1 LGWRKGTAFCGIF
14 PQRKKGKKLS
24 RGCVY
29 LPPGDPDAP
38 YVHAGT
44 IFSAGGHG
52 YAKKAYRF
60 ASKKNW

>member
-1 LGWRKGTAFCGIF
+1 M
-14 PQRKKGKKLS
+14 
-24 RGCVY
+24 Y
-29 LPPGDPDAP
+29 LPPDDPDAP

-44 IFSAGGHG
+44 ICSAGGHG

>member
-1 LGWRKGTAFCGIF
+1 M
-14 PQRKKGKKLS
+14 
-24 RGCVY
+24 Y
-29 LPPGDPDAP
+29 LPAGDPDAP

-44 IFSAGGHG
+44 IFSAGGNG